1 MSSRLAPWW
10 LSIVLAL
17 GLGLWGC
24 PADEGDDDAS
34 DDDDDVADD
43 DDAGDDDTAPD
54 PNSDNDED
62 GLTLA
67 EEEELGTDPDNAD
80 SDGDGFDDGVEV
92 GENFDPTDS
101 DDTPYIGFYGG
112 RDDCYDDFAMAAYSE
127 GDIANDFVGVDQFGD
142 DVHLRDF
149 CGRAAYLEFG
159 ADW

>member
-1 MSSRLAPWW
+1 MNSRLAAPWW
-10 LSIVLAL
+10 LCIVLAL

-34 DDDDDVADD
+34 DDDVGDDDV
-43 DDAGDDDTAPD
+43 GDDDTAPD
-54 PNSDNDED
+54 PESDLDDD

-80 SDGDGFDDGVEV
+80 SDADGWEDGLEV
-92 GENFDPTDS
+92 DENFDPMDA
-101 DDTPYIGFYGG
+101 DDTPYVGFYGG
-112 RDDCYDDFAMAAYSE
+112 RDDCYDDFAMAAYSP
-127 GDIANDFVGVDQFGD
+127 GDIASDFVGVDQFGD
-142 DVHLRDF
+142 EVHLRDF